1 MADTRAG
8 TTGQILAG
16 FPLFAGLD
24 EQVRREIARDVHE
37 RTFEAGQEI
46 LLAGEPCEAVY
57 LVVRGIVRARRISLE
72 GREYVLDY
80 LTAGQAF
87 NLIPALDGGKTLSTV
102 DALTDATVYLL
113 ACDRFRALVHKHQ
126 AVALAVV
133 ERLGDRVRRLSD
145 RVEDLALH
153 TVRTRLA
160 RFLLSR
166 AEGGTQPQMYWTQEE
181 IAAHIGTVRDVVGR
195 TLRAFSGEGLVRR
208 QRGRLVIADLPG
220 LRRESMRE

>member
-1 MADTRAG
+1 MG
-8 TTGQILAG
+8 HVLAG
-16 FPLFAGLD
+16 FSLFAGLD
-24 EQVRREIARDVHE
+24 DQVRREIAREVYE

-80 LTAGQAF
+80 LTAGHAF

-102 DALTDATVYLL
+102 DALTDTTVYLL

-126 AVALAVV
+126 AVTFAVV
-133 ERLGDRVRRLSD
+133 ERLGDRVRHLSD

-181 IAAHIGTVRDVVGR
+181 IASHIGTVRDVVGR
-195 TLRAFSGEGLVRR
+195 TLRAFSSEGLVRR
-208 QRGRLVIADLPG
+208 QRGRLVIADLPA
-220 LRRESMRE
+220 LRREAMRE